1 MEMVRKNQ
9 RSMRKNISFTI
20 FILLTNISICQNT
33 SVQGVYIENGLKDG
47 ISKILDVASTSF
59 SDEDSHYVRSII
71 TSIDN
76 CSVLVD
82 IHVDDSKDTMVELV
96 VIDITVPYNNR
107 GGYVFQYSNCIVA
120 EIDNRQIFIHDPFN
134 IQKIYHVPENLD
146 VDRQDVRFRNGMSQ
160 YYLYK
165 DGKLHF
171 SPLTPPLIEEIVPL
185 LDIEMDDGQ
194 SDDK

>member
-33 SVQGVYIENGLKDG
+33 SVQGVHIENGLKDG

-107 GGYVFQYSNCIVA
+107 GG
-120 EIDNRQIFIHDPFN
+120 
-134 IQKIYHVPENLD
+134 
-146 VDRQDVRFRNGMSQ
+146 
-160 YYLYK
+160 
-165 DGKLHF
+165 
-171 SPLTPPLIEEIVPL
+171 
-185 LDIEMDDGQ
+185 
-194 SDDK
+194 

>member
-1 MEMVRKNQ
+1 MVPCHRESWLLVVLREHYCPFSAKQTCLFVRK
-9 RSMRKNISFTI
+9 RT
-20 FILLTNISICQNT
+20 T
-33 SVQGVYIENGLKDG
+33 S
-47 ISKILDVASTSF
+47 
-59 SDEDSHYVRSII
+59 
-71 TSIDN
+71 
-76 CSVLVD
+76 
-82 IHVDDSKDTMVELV
+82 VELV
-96 VIDITVPYNNR
+96 GVVALQQSFSRLGRQASLSALDLSKMVHCDRRTVKKY
-107 GGYVFQYSNCIVA
+107 Q
-120 EIDNRQIFIHDPFN
+120 
-134 IQKIYHVPENLD
+134 NLD